1 MGRKESNQ
9 TNKTTTAINGIARSL
24 KKLHQRETT
33 GSSSDF
39 RQLSPFSKW
48 ELLLKE
54 RILEEEFF
62 SLLEEEFFPLWAV
75 PFSME
80 ITFTTSD
87 DLPWI
92 LLFLLRTCVTGHVQ
106 K

>member
-1 MGRKESNQ
+1 MTQPHCCIIFGNKICLNYITERLLMGRKESNQ

-62 SLLEEEFFPLWAV
+62 SLLEEEFFPL
-75 PFSME
+75 
-80 ITFTTSD
+80 
-87 DLPWI
+87 
-92 LLFLLRTCVTGHVQ
+92 
-106 K
+106 